1 MPYGLYISSINVPS
15 DGTNNEYHVKDEEG
29 RAALV
34 DIIDTA
40 GKNLVQNNLVSK
52 TRYGVTATTNS
63 DGTITI
69 TGKSTATSDFILVQD
84 LYDPEQSS
92 SFTALIPSL
101 KGVEMIAPAT
111 GRAGVRLQVL
121 EYNSSSDYSAAS
133 NSDSDKT
140 FTLTK
145 DYVCFRI
152 WIKSTSDF
160 TGSPFTFNPIVCLK
174 SAWDISQVFVK
185 YGLTNEQKA
194 IIELIDSGAKN
205 VLNTRAMQ
213 TQTASGTT
221 CTCTVNSDYS
231 MTLTGKNTGSS
242 AVFFSIPVSFPKGDY
257 YFTGMPGAGSSSTY
271 RMELRTNSTMGIVY
285 KTVESNLP
293 VDISRDSDWSGY
305 FNIRVASNHDF
316 GSTGVTVK
324 PMICSKIAW
333 LISHAYVPYIPS
345 MAQMYDMILAI
356 QT

>member
-1 MPYGLYISSINVPS
+1 
-15 DGTNNEYHVKDEEG
+15 
-29 RAALV
+29 
-34 DIIDTA
+34 
-40 GKNLVQNNLVSK
+40 
-52 TRYGVTATTNS
+52 
-63 DGTITI
+63 
-69 TGKSTATSDFILVQD
+69 
-84 LYDPEQSS
+84 
-92 SFTALIPSL
+92 
-101 KGVEMIAPAT
+101 
-111 GRAGVRLQVL
+111 
-121 EYNSSSDYSAAS
+121 
-133 NSDSDKT
+133 
-140 FTLTK
+140 
-145 DYVCFRI
+145 
-152 WIKSTSDF
+152 
-160 TGSPFTFNPIVCLK
+160 
-174 SAWDISQVFVK
+174 
-185 YGLTNEQKA
+185 
-194 IIELIDSGAKN
+194 
-205 VLNTRAMQ
+205 
-213 TQTASGTT
+213 
-221 CTCTVNSDYS
+221 